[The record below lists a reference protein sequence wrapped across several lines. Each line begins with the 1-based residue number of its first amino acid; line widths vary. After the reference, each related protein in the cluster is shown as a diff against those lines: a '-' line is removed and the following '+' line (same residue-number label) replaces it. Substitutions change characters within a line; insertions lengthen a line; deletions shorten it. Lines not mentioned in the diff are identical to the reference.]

1 MVGEKQ
7 NELKLNSMQLLYY
20 QAPISAIILILPVLA
35 CESVFQLIYRSWTM
49 AELVSIIAYISYYE
63 P

>member
-35 CESVFQLIYRSWTM
+35 CEPVFQLIYRSWTM

>member
-1 MVGEKQ
+1 
-7 NELKLNSMQLLYY
+7 MQLLYY